1 MASPCAGLVSPAPT
15 RSLKGP
21 CPALL
26 RHANRLG
33 NWPLFGEDRKRA
45 AHGQTDANDPGC
57 VKTCAHEERAELF
70 SLLSCPRQ
78 LSPALLF
85 FKLIEVETKFP
96 FANSISA
103 FSRSRDPT
111 ATSAAP
117 LRPSSRTGLSP
128 YQGNRSDP
136 KDAVSWAMDGRRLF
150 VPFSL
155 RGFGP

>member
-1 MASPCAGLVSPAPT
+1 VPGLVSPAPT
-15 RSLKGP
+15 KSLKGP
-21 CPALL
+21 CTLGTFETCQPARKLAAF
-26 RHANRLG
+26 R
-33 NWPLFGEDRKRA
+33 EDRKRA

-57 VKTCAHEERAELF
+57 VKTCGHEERAELF

-85 FKLIEVETKFP
+85 FRLIEVETKFP

-103 FSRSRDPT
+103 FSRSQDPT

-117 LRPSSRTGLSP
+117 LQPPSRTGLSP

-155 RGFGP
+155 RSFGP